1 MGFKIPCPNCG
12 ARDVYE
18 FTFESEVRSRPLPE
32 EDLKGWRHYLY
43 FRKNT
48 CGVQEEWW
56 YHGGGCGQWLK
67 VRRDTETNEVLGV
80 LEDTKN
86 D

>member
-12 ARDVYE
+12 PRDVYE
-18 FTFESEVRSRPLPE
+18 FTFESEVRSRPSIE
-32 EDLKGWRHYLY
+32 ADLKTWRHYCY

-56 YHGGGCGQWLK
+56 YHGAGCGEWLK
-67 VRRDTETNEVLGV
+67 LKRDTETNKVIEVL
-80 LEDTKN
+80 EN
-86 D
+86 DAND